1 MVDIQLSFLECLIT
15 LIISDYNVVLKSIAP
30 TKMKLKVEFGQKA
43 LMEDVLKVETIVQ
56 NEMQKNLRFL
66 KLQELGWKEK
76 FEKVVDGTRVKF
88 V

>member
-43 LMEDVLKVETIVQ
+43 LMEVETIVQ

-66 KLQELGWKEK
+66 KLQELGRKEK
-76 FEKVVDGTRVKF
+76 LEKVVDGTRVKF